1 MSDDIPE
8 VTRMSEWRRCLEDYT
23 AARTKLATAVVAYD
37 TKRHGIRAQMYARKL
52 TGEKFTEEHI
62 RSESV
67 SQCKQEA
74 IAYVEALAGCEIA
87 KEVLEF
93 AKAQSK
99 Q

>member
-1 MSDDIPE
+1 MSEDIPE
-8 VTRMSEWRRCLEDYT
+8 VTKMSEWRVCLDHYT
-23 AARTKLATAVVAYD
+23 SARIKLAAATVAYD

-62 RSESV
+62 RSESI
-67 SQCKQEA
+67 SQCKHEA
-74 IAYVEALAGCEIA
+74 EEYETASALCEVA

>member
-1 MSDDIPE
+1 MSEDIPE
-8 VTRMSEWRRCLEDYT
+8 VTKMSEWRVCLDHYA
-23 AARTKLATAVVAYD
+23 AARIKLAAAVVAYD

-62 RSESV
+62 RSESI

-93 AKAQSK
+93 AKAQAK
-99 Q
+99 

>member
-1 MSDDIPE
+1 MSEDIPE
-8 VTRMSEWRRCLEDYT
+8 VMNMGEWHKCLADY
-23 AARTKLATAVVAYD
+23 AEARVKLGMVTIAYD

-62 RSESV
+62 RSESI
-67 SQCKQEA
+67 SQCKHEA
-74 IAYVEALAGCEIA
+74 EEYEVALAKCDIA